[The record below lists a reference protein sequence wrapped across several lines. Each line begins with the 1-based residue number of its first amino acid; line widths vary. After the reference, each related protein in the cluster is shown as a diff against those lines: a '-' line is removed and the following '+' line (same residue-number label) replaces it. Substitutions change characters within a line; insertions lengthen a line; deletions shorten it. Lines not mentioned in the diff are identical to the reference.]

1 MKKIFTILSLAL
13 STAAFS
19 QVTVTYQVDITEY
32 LSGGATL
39 NANGIRIGG
48 DFADRS
54 GVSAAAMVNWS
65 PSDANSAMTDL
76 GNGLWSIAVT
86 YPSASVAATQQ
97 YKFVNGDWGTNEG
110 VATSLIAED
119 GCGTDDGSG
128 NINRTLAIPA
138 TNTTLT
144 FCWDKCAACISS
156 IDEVNKVNVVA
167 FPNPATDVVNF
178 QIDAADYVIT
188 LTDLTGKTVATSTT
202 ATIEMS
208 GLSSG
213 AYLYKVVTNNGTA
226 TGKVTKK

>member
-1 MKKIFTILSLAL
+1 MKKIFTILGLAL

-32 LSGGATL
+32 IAGGVAL
-39 NANGIRIGG
+39 DPNGIRVGG
-48 DFADRS
+48 NFTTAGASIPD
-54 GVSAAAMVNWS
+54 WT
-65 PSDANSAMTDL
+65 PSDPASAMTDL

-86 YPSASVAATQQ
+86 YPATSVGTTQL
-97 YKFVNGDWGTNEG
+97 YKFVNGNWGTNEG

-119 GCGTDDGSG
+119 GCGTDDGGG
-128 NINRTLAIPA
+128 NINRTLVIPSAAA
-138 TNTTLT
+138 TYT

-178 QIDAADYVIT
+178 QVDVADYVIT
-188 LTDLTGKTVATSTT
+188 LTDLAGKTVATSTT
-202 ATIEMS
+202 STIEMS